1 MFVVIHLETDE
12 RRFLT
17 NDVTYVDCYFQQCE
31 LKN

>member
-17 NDVTYVDCYFQQCE
+17 NDVTYVDSVIS
-31 LKN
+31 NGVS